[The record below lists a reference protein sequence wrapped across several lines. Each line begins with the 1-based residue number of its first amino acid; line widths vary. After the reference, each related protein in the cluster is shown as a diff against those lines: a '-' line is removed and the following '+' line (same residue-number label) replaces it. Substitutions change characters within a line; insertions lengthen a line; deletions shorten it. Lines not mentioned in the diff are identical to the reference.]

1 MRYKKLYALC
11 LAATICVPAIAEAHI
26 PPLLISSQA
35 GDFISQMEVWDE
47 EVTGDT
53 ISLAAVDLDMDGKM
67 ELLVSQFAGT
77 AVSSRTKVYTFDEDG
92 YVVPV
97 QEAGDQDRP
106 LPVDFYFMETVPCL
120 HNIEEDH
127 YIYGGVNPA
136 RFGNQT
142 QVLFGYNHGVFW
154 WRDIARCEPDG
165 LYYSGDSLISE
176 EEYEKAI
183 DTYFETYGT
192 DGMRKEAHFQ
202 WLTFTPSEYE
212 AWKQGDFYEKR
223 SGLHDSY
230 VAFENSME

>member
-1 MRYKKLYALC
+1 MKYKKLYAFC
-11 LAATICVPAIAEAHI
+11 LATIICGTAVAEAHI

-35 GDFISQMEVWDE
+35 GDYISQMEVWDE

-53 ISLAAVDLDMDGKM
+53 ISLAAVDLDMDDKM

-77 AVSSRTKVYTFDEDG
+77 AVSSRTKVYTLDEDG

-97 QEAGDQDRP
+97 QEAGDQDTP

-120 HNIEEDH
+120 HNVEENR

-142 QVLFGYNHGVFW
+142 QVLFGYNNGVFW
-154 WRDIARCEPDG
+154 WRDIARGEPDG

-176 EEYEKAI
+176 EEYEHAI
-183 DTYFETYGT
+183 DTYFQTYGSN
-192 DGMRKEAHFQ
+192 GERKEAHFQ
-202 WLTFTPSEYE
+202 WLTFTPSQYE

-223 SGLHDSY
+223 SELYESY